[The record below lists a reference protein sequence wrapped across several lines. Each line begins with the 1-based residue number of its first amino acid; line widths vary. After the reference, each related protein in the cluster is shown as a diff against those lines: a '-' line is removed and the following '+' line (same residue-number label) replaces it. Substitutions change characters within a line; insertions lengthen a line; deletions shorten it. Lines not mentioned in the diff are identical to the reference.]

1 MMKMKIKK
9 NEFKSETYK
18 ILEDLK
24 IKIEMSDLNKN
35 ITKKLLYK
43 NK

>member
-9 NEFKSETYK
+9 NEFKSEKYK

-35 ITKKLLYK
+35 IIKNLLYK